1 MRLQWWCARRRCCTD
16 GQQQQQHRRCIAI
29 CATNAKWHP
38 TYAQLVC
45 HCRYTCSNMCE
56 ALVNHIFIQFNSFS
70 FSLSLSVT
78 VCVCFYISL
87 YSLWPQ
93 KRISHRNLGII
104 RGMSCVC
111 VSLLCDC
118 VIISVCS
125 TLYFF
130 FFRLNSGSGRLCVVV
145 SVRSSHASNP
155 IQHTHNCQ
163 FSSVLRLF
171 ISFQSLAICEKSLRA
186 ASSFSSW
193 LRDVSLTCS
202 RISYS
207 HFILN
212 ERARAYNK
220 IVC

>member
-130 FFRLNSGSGRLCVVV
+130 CFVFTLVQDVFVLLCRCAHHMHPIQSNTHTIVN
-145 SVRSSHASNP
+145 SVR
-155 IQHTHNCQ
+155 
-163 FSSVLRLF
+163 FF
-171 ISFQSLAICEKSLRA
+171 
-186 ASSFSSW
+186 
-193 LRDVSLTCS
+193 VSLFHFNLWRFAKNLYVRLHHSVADWET
-202 RISYS
+202 S
-207 HFILN
+207 HLHVLALVTVILYWTSA
-212 ERARAYNK
+212 RARTTK
-220 IVC
+220 